1 MSISTTALDRRSAVK
16 IAAAASLLAA
26 GGACIFLVDAA
37 PAEDEGRAE
46 ARRHITKYEKDGEAL
61 FVSTSCM
68 HCEEP
73 ACASVC
79 PAGAIKKAED
89 GVVYVDKDRCIGCKY
104 CYQACPFG
112 VPRFPDSGP
121 MTKCDLCGGFI
132 DEGHEAPPCVASCPT
147 RALAFTCLTEE
158 DKRRN
163 EEALP
168 HFRNVEAR
176 YPRHHKNA
184 DALLRTGMI
193 LKQQGDTAG
202 AGKVFRQVVQRFP
215 SSAAADLIRKKGL
228 VRP

>member
-26 GGACIFLVDAA
+26 GGACIFMVDAA
-37 PAEDEGRAE
+37 HAEDEGRAE
-46 ARRHITKYEKDGEAL
+46 GGRETGPYAGRVGFLVKPPNCLNCQACVEACRKFNKTPESRPARRHITKYEKDGEAL

-112 VPRFPDSGP
+112 VP
-121 MTKCDLCGGFI
+121 T
-132 DEGHEAPPCVASCPT
+132 
-147 RALAFTCLTEE
+147 
-158 DKRRN
+158 
-163 EEALP
+163 
-168 HFRNVEAR
+168 
-176 YPRHHKNA
+176 Y
-184 DALLRTGMI
+184 
-193 LKQQGDTAG
+193 
-202 AGKVFRQVVQRFP
+202 
-215 SSAAADLIRKKGL
+215 SSAAMDKCDCCTLGGT
-228 VRP
+228 RPGNAPRCAEACKFGALHFGTVDELLAQCPDAKVVEASTKPSFYLA

>member
-26 GGACIFLVDAA
+26 GGACIFMVDAA
-37 PAEDEGRAE
+37 HAEDEGWAE
-46 ARRHITKYEKDGEAL
+46 GGRETGPYAGRVGFLVKPHNCLNCQACVEACRKFNKTPESRPARRHITKYEKDGEAL

-112 VPRFPDSGP
+112 VP
-121 MTKCDLCGGFI
+121 T
-132 DEGHEAPPCVASCPT
+132 
-147 RALAFTCLTEE
+147 
-158 DKRRN
+158 
-163 EEALP
+163 
-168 HFRNVEAR
+168 
-176 YPRHHKNA
+176 Y
-184 DALLRTGMI
+184 
-193 LKQQGDTAG
+193 
-202 AGKVFRQVVQRFP
+202 
-215 SSAAADLIRKKGL
+215 SSAAMDKCDCCTLGGT
-228 VRP
+228 RPGNAPRCAEACKFGALHFGTVDELLAQCPDAKVVEASTKPSFYLA

>member
-26 GGACIFLVDAA
+26 GGACIFMVDAA
-37 PAEDEGRAE
+37 HAEDEGRAE
-46 ARRHITKYEKDGEAL
+46 GGRETGPYAGRVGFLVKPHNCLNCQACVEACRKFNKTPESRPARRHITKYEKDGEAL

-112 VPRFPDSGP
+112 VP
-121 MTKCDLCGGFI
+121 T
-132 DEGHEAPPCVASCPT
+132 
-147 RALAFTCLTEE
+147 
-158 DKRRN
+158 
-163 EEALP
+163 
-168 HFRNVEAR
+168 
-176 YPRHHKNA
+176 Y
-184 DALLRTGMI
+184 
-193 LKQQGDTAG
+193 
-202 AGKVFRQVVQRFP
+202 
-215 SSAAADLIRKKGL
+215 SSAAMDKCDCCTLGGTRPGNAPRCAEACKFGALHFGTVDGL
-228 VRP
+228 LAQCPDAKVVEASTKPSFYLA

>member
-37 PAEDEGRAE
+37 HAEYEGRAE
-46 ARRHITKYEKDGEAL
+46 GGRETGPYAGRVGFLVKPHNCLNCQACVEACRKFNKTPESRPARRHITKYEKDGEAL

-112 VPRFPDSGP
+112 VP
-121 MTKCDLCGGFI
+121 T
-132 DEGHEAPPCVASCPT
+132 
-147 RALAFTCLTEE
+147 
-158 DKRRN
+158 
-163 EEALP
+163 
-168 HFRNVEAR
+168 
-176 YPRHHKNA
+176 Y
-184 DALLRTGMI
+184 
-193 LKQQGDTAG
+193 
-202 AGKVFRQVVQRFP
+202 
-215 SSAAADLIRKKGL
+215 SSAAMDKCDCCTLGGT
-228 VRP
+228 RPGNAPRCAEACKFGALHFGTVDELLAQCPDAKVVEASTKPSFYLA

>member
-26 GGACIFLVDAA
+26 GGACIFMVDAA
-37 PAEDEGRAE
+37 HAEDEGRAE
-46 ARRHITKYEKDGEAL
+46 GGRETGPYSGRVGFLVKPHNCLNCQACVEACRKFNKTPESRPARRHITKYEKDGEAL

-112 VPRFPDSGP
+112 VP
-121 MTKCDLCGGFI
+121 T
-132 DEGHEAPPCVASCPT
+132 
-147 RALAFTCLTEE
+147 
-158 DKRRN
+158 
-163 EEALP
+163 
-168 HFRNVEAR
+168 
-176 YPRHHKNA
+176 Y
-184 DALLRTGMI
+184 
-193 LKQQGDTAG
+193 
-202 AGKVFRQVVQRFP
+202 
-215 SSAAADLIRKKGL
+215 SSAAMDKCDCCTLGGT
-228 VRP
+228 RPGNAPRCAEACKFGALHFGTVDELLAQCPDAKVVEASTKPSFYLA

>member
-26 GGACIFLVDAA
+26 GGACIFMVDAA
-37 PAEDEGRAE
+37 HAEDEGRAE
-46 ARRHITKYEKDGEAL
+46 GGRETGPYAGRVGFLVKPHNCLNCQACVEACRKFNKTPESRPARRHITKYEKDGEAL

-112 VPRFPDSGP
+112 VP
-121 MTKCDLCGGFI
+121 T
-132 DEGHEAPPCVASCPT
+132 
-147 RALAFTCLTEE
+147 
-158 DKRRN
+158 
-163 EEALP
+163 
-168 HFRNVEAR
+168 
-176 YPRHHKNA
+176 Y
-184 DALLRTGMI
+184 
-193 LKQQGDTAG
+193 
-202 AGKVFRQVVQRFP
+202 
-215 SSAAADLIRKKGL
+215 SSAAMDKCDCCTLGGTRPGNAPRCAEACKFGALHFGTADELLAQCPDAKVVEASTKPSFYL
-228 VRP
+228 A

>member
-26 GGACIFLVDAA
+26 GGACIFIVDAA
-37 PAEDEGRAE
+37 HAEDEGRAE
-46 ARRHITKYEKDGEAL
+46 GGRETGPYAGRVGFLVKPHNCLNCQACVEACRKFNKTPESRPARRHITKYEKDGEAL

-112 VPRFPDSGP
+112 VP
-121 MTKCDLCGGFI
+121 T
-132 DEGHEAPPCVASCPT
+132 
-147 RALAFTCLTEE
+147 
-158 DKRRN
+158 
-163 EEALP
+163 
-168 HFRNVEAR
+168 
-176 YPRHHKNA
+176 Y
-184 DALLRTGMI
+184 
-193 LKQQGDTAG
+193 
-202 AGKVFRQVVQRFP
+202 
-215 SSAAADLIRKKGL
+215 SSAAMDKCDCCTLGGT
-228 VRP
+228 RPGNAPRCAEACKFGALHFGTVDELLAQCPDAKVVEASTKPSFYLA

>member
-26 GGACIFLVDAA
+26 GGACIFMVDAA
-37 PAEDEGRAE
+37 HAEDEGRAE
-46 ARRHITKYEKDGEAL
+46 GGRETGSYAGRVGFLVKPHNCLNCQACVEACRKFNKTPESRPARRHITKYEKDGEAL

-112 VPRFPDSGP
+112 VP
-121 MTKCDLCGGFI
+121 T
-132 DEGHEAPPCVASCPT
+132 
-147 RALAFTCLTEE
+147 
-158 DKRRN
+158 
-163 EEALP
+163 
-168 HFRNVEAR
+168 
-176 YPRHHKNA
+176 Y
-184 DALLRTGMI
+184 
-193 LKQQGDTAG
+193 
-202 AGKVFRQVVQRFP
+202 
-215 SSAAADLIRKKGL
+215 SSAAMDKCDCCTLGGT
-228 VRP
+228 RPGNAPRCAEACKFGALHFGTVDELLAQCPDAKVVEASTKPSFYLA

>member
-26 GGACIFLVDAA
+26 GGACIFMVDAA
-37 PAEDEGRAE
+37 HAEDEGRAE
-46 ARRHITKYEKDGEAL
+46 GGRETGPYAGRVGFLVKPHNCLNCQACVEACRKFNKTPESRPARRHITKYEKDGEPL

-112 VPRFPDSGP
+112 VP
-121 MTKCDLCGGFI
+121 T
-132 DEGHEAPPCVASCPT
+132 
-147 RALAFTCLTEE
+147 
-158 DKRRN
+158 
-163 EEALP
+163 
-168 HFRNVEAR
+168 
-176 YPRHHKNA
+176 Y
-184 DALLRTGMI
+184 
-193 LKQQGDTAG
+193 
-202 AGKVFRQVVQRFP
+202 
-215 SSAAADLIRKKGL
+215 SSAAMDKCDCCTLGGT
-228 VRP
+228 RPGNAPRCAEACKFGALHFGTVDELLAQCPDAKVVEASTKPSFYLA

>member
-26 GGACIFLVDAA
+26 GGACIFMVDAA
-37 PAEDEGRAE
+37 HAEDEGRAE
-46 ARRHITKYEKDGEAL
+46 GGRETGPYAGRVGFLVKPHNCLNCQACVEACRKFNKTPESRPARRHITKYEKDGEAL

-112 VPRFPDSGP
+112 VP
-121 MTKCDLCGGFI
+121 T
-132 DEGHEAPPCVASCPT
+132 
-147 RALAFTCLTEE
+147 
-158 DKRRN
+158 
-163 EEALP
+163 
-168 HFRNVEAR
+168 
-176 YPRHHKNA
+176 Y
-184 DALLRTGMI
+184 
-193 LKQQGDTAG
+193 
-202 AGKVFRQVVQRFP
+202 
-215 SSAAADLIRKKGL
+215 SSAAMDKCDCCTLGGT
-228 VRP
+228 RPGNAPRCAEACKFGALHFGTVDELLAQGPDAKVVEASTKPSFYLA

>member
-26 GGACIFLVDAA
+26 GGACIFMVDAA
-37 PAEDEGRAE
+37 HAEDEGRAE
-46 ARRHITKYEKDGEAL
+46 GGRETGPYAGRVGFLVKPHNCLNCQACVEACRKFNKTPESRPARRHITKYEKDGEAL

-112 VPRFPDSGP
+112 VP
-121 MTKCDLCGGFI
+121 T
-132 DEGHEAPPCVASCPT
+132 
-147 RALAFTCLTEE
+147 
-158 DKRRN
+158 
-163 EEALP
+163 
-168 HFRNVEAR
+168 
-176 YPRHHKNA
+176 Y
-184 DALLRTGMI
+184 
-193 LKQQGDTAG
+193 
-202 AGKVFRQVVQRFP
+202 
-215 SSAAADLIRKKGL
+215 SSAAMDKCDCCTLGGTRPGNAPRCAEACKFGALHFGTVDELLAQCPDATVGEASTKPSFDLA
-228 VRP
+228 

>member
-26 GGACIFLVDAA
+26 GGACIFMVDAA
-37 PAEDEGRAE
+37 HAEDEGRAE
-46 ARRHITKYEKDGEAL
+46 GGRETGPYAGRVGFLVKPHNCLNCQACVEACRKFNKTPESRPARRHITKYEKDGEAL

-112 VPRFPDSGP
+112 VP
-121 MTKCDLCGGFI
+121 T
-132 DEGHEAPPCVASCPT
+132 
-147 RALAFTCLTEE
+147 
-158 DKRRN
+158 
-163 EEALP
+163 
-168 HFRNVEAR
+168 
-176 YPRHHKNA
+176 Y
-184 DALLRTGMI
+184 
-193 LKQQGDTAG
+193 
-202 AGKVFRQVVQRFP
+202 
-215 SSAAADLIRKKGL
+215 SSAAMDKCDCCTLGGT
-228 VRP
+228 RPGNAPRCAEACKFGALHFSTVDELLAQCPDAKVVEASTKPSFYLA

>member
-26 GGACIFLVDAA
+26 GGACSFMVDAA
-37 PAEDEGRAE
+37 HAEDEGRAE
-46 ARRHITKYEKDGEAL
+46 GGRETGPYAGRVGFLVKPHNCLNCQACVEACRKFNKTPESRPARRHITKYEKDGEAL

-112 VPRFPDSGP
+112 VP
-121 MTKCDLCGGFI
+121 T
-132 DEGHEAPPCVASCPT
+132 
-147 RALAFTCLTEE
+147 
-158 DKRRN
+158 
-163 EEALP
+163 
-168 HFRNVEAR
+168 
-176 YPRHHKNA
+176 Y
-184 DALLRTGMI
+184 
-193 LKQQGDTAG
+193 
-202 AGKVFRQVVQRFP
+202 
-215 SSAAADLIRKKGL
+215 SSAAMDKCDCCTLGGT
-228 VRP
+228 RPGNAPRCAEACKFGALHFGTVDELLAQCPDAKVVEASTKPSFYLA

>member
-26 GGACIFLVDAA
+26 GGACIFMVDAA
-37 PAEDEGRAE
+37 HAEDEGRAE
-46 ARRHITKYEKDGEAL
+46 GGRETGPYAGRVGFLVKPHNCLNCQACVEACRKFNKTPESRPARRHITKYEKDGEAL

-112 VPRFPDSGP
+112 VP
-121 MTKCDLCGGFI
+121 T
-132 DEGHEAPPCVASCPT
+132 
-147 RALAFTCLTEE
+147 
-158 DKRRN
+158 
-163 EEALP
+163 
-168 HFRNVEAR
+168 
-176 YPRHHKNA
+176 Y
-184 DALLRTGMI
+184 
-193 LKQQGDTAG
+193 
-202 AGKVFRQVVQRFP
+202 
-215 SSAAADLIRKKGL
+215 SSAAMDKCDCCTLGGT
-228 VRP
+228 RPGNAPRCAEACKFGALHFGTVDELLAQCPDAKVVEASTKLSFYLA

>member
-26 GGACIFLVDAA
+26 GGACIFMVDAA
-37 PAEDEGRAE
+37 HAEDEGRAE
-46 ARRHITKYEKDGEAL
+46 GGRETGPYAGRVGFLVKPHNCLNCQACVEACRKFNKTPESRPTRRHITKYEKDGEAL

-112 VPRFPDSGP
+112 VP
-121 MTKCDLCGGFI
+121 T
-132 DEGHEAPPCVASCPT
+132 
-147 RALAFTCLTEE
+147 
-158 DKRRN
+158 
-163 EEALP
+163 
-168 HFRNVEAR
+168 
-176 YPRHHKNA
+176 Y
-184 DALLRTGMI
+184 
-193 LKQQGDTAG
+193 
-202 AGKVFRQVVQRFP
+202 
-215 SSAAADLIRKKGL
+215 SSAAMDKCDCCTLGGT
-228 VRP
+228 RPGNAPRCAEACKFGALHFGTVDELLAQCPDAKVVEASTKPSFYLA

>member
-26 GGACIFLVDAA
+26 GGACIFMVDAA
-37 PAEDEGRAE
+37 HAEDEGRAE
-46 ARRHITKYEKDGEAL
+46 GGRETGPYAGRVGFLVKPHNCLNCQACVEACRKFNKTPESRPARRHITKYEKDGEAL

-112 VPRFPDSGP
+112 VP
-121 MTKCDLCGGFI
+121 T
-132 DEGHEAPPCVASCPT
+132 
-147 RALAFTCLTEE
+147 
-158 DKRRN
+158 
-163 EEALP
+163 
-168 HFRNVEAR
+168 
-176 YPRHHKNA
+176 Y
-184 DALLRTGMI
+184 
-193 LKQQGDTAG
+193 
-202 AGKVFRQVVQRFP
+202 
-215 SSAAADLIRKKGL
+215 SSAAMDKCDCCTLGGT
-228 VRP
+228 RPGNAPRCAEACKFGALHCGTVDELLAQCPDAKVVEASTKPSFYLA

>member
-26 GGACIFLVDAA
+26 GGACIFMVDAA
-37 PAEDEGRAE
+37 HAEDEGRAE
-46 ARRHITKYEKDGEAL
+46 GGRETGPYAGRVGFLVKPHNCLNCQACVEACRKFNKTPESRPARRHITKYEKDGEAL

-112 VPRFPDSGP
+112 VP
-121 MTKCDLCGGFI
+121 T
-132 DEGHEAPPCVASCPT
+132 
-147 RALAFTCLTEE
+147 
-158 DKRRN
+158 
-163 EEALP
+163 
-168 HFRNVEAR
+168 
-176 YPRHHKNA
+176 Y
-184 DALLRTGMI
+184 
-193 LKQQGDTAG
+193 
-202 AGKVFRQVVQRFP
+202 
-215 SSAAADLIRKKGL
+215 SSAAMDKCDCCTLGGT
-228 VRP
+228 RPGNAPRCAEACKFGALHFGTVDELLAQCPDAKVVEASTTPSFYLA

>member
-26 GGACIFLVDAA
+26 GGACIFMVDAA
-37 PAEDEGRAE
+37 HAEDEGRAE
-46 ARRHITKYEKDGEAL
+46 GGRETGPYAGRVGFLVKPHNCLNCQACVEACRKFNKTPESRPARRHITKYEKDGEAL

-112 VPRFPDSGP
+112 VP
-121 MTKCDLCGGFI
+121 T
-132 DEGHEAPPCVASCPT
+132 
-147 RALAFTCLTEE
+147 
-158 DKRRN
+158 
-163 EEALP
+163 
-168 HFRNVEAR
+168 
-176 YPRHHKNA
+176 Y
-184 DALLRTGMI
+184 
-193 LKQQGDTAG
+193 
-202 AGKVFRQVVQRFP
+202 
-215 SSAAADLIRKKGL
+215 SSAAMDKCDCCTLGGTRPGNAPRCAEACKFGALHFGTVDELLAQCPDAKVVEASTKPSFYL
-228 VRP
+228 V

>member
-26 GGACIFLVDAA
+26 GGACIFMVDAA
-37 PAEDEGRAE
+37 HAEDEGRAE
-46 ARRHITKYEKDGEAL
+46 GGRETGPYAGRVGFLVKPHNCLNCQACVEACRKFNKTPESRPARRHITKYEKDGEAL

-112 VPRFPDSGP
+112 VP
-121 MTKCDLCGGFI
+121 T
-132 DEGHEAPPCVASCPT
+132 
-147 RALAFTCLTEE
+147 
-158 DKRRN
+158 
-163 EEALP
+163 
-168 HFRNVEAR
+168 
-176 YPRHHKNA
+176 Y
-184 DALLRTGMI
+184 
-193 LKQQGDTAG
+193 
-202 AGKVFRQVVQRFP
+202 
-215 SSAAADLIRKKGL
+215 SSAAMDKCDCCTLGGT
-228 VRP
+228 RPGNAPRCAEACKFGALHFGTVDELLAQCPDAKVVEASTRPSFYLA

>member
-26 GGACIFLVDAA
+26 GGACIFMVDAA
-37 PAEDEGRAE
+37 HAEDEGRAE
-46 ARRHITKYEKDGEAL
+46 GGRETGPYAGRVGFLVKPHNCLNCQACVEACRKFNKTPESRPARRHITKYEKDGEAL

-112 VPRFPDSGP
+112 VP
-121 MTKCDLCGGFI
+121 T
-132 DEGHEAPPCVASCPT
+132 
-147 RALAFTCLTEE
+147 
-158 DKRRN
+158 
-163 EEALP
+163 
-168 HFRNVEAR
+168 
-176 YPRHHKNA
+176 Y
-184 DALLRTGMI
+184 
-193 LKQQGDTAG
+193 
-202 AGKVFRQVVQRFP
+202 
-215 SSAAADLIRKKGL
+215 SSAAMDKCDCCTLGGT
-228 VRP
+228 RPGNAPRCAEACKFGALHFGTVDELLAQCPDAKVVEASTKPSFYLT

>member
-26 GGACIFLVDAA
+26 SGACIFMVDAA
-37 PAEDEGRAE
+37 HAEDEGRAE
-46 ARRHITKYEKDGEAL
+46 GGRETGLYAGRVGFLVKPHNCLNCQACVEACRKFNKTPESRSARRHITKYEKDGEAL

-112 VPRFPDSGP
+112 VP
-121 MTKCDLCGGFI
+121 T
-132 DEGHEAPPCVASCPT
+132 
-147 RALAFTCLTEE
+147 
-158 DKRRN
+158 
-163 EEALP
+163 
-168 HFRNVEAR
+168 
-176 YPRHHKNA
+176 Y
-184 DALLRTGMI
+184 
-193 LKQQGDTAG
+193 
-202 AGKVFRQVVQRFP
+202 
-215 SSAAADLIRKKGL
+215 SSAAMDKCDCCTLGGT
-228 VRP
+228 RPGNAPRCAEACKFGALHFGTVDELLAQCPDAKVVEASTKPSFYLA

>member
-26 GGACIFLVDAA
+26 GGACIFMVDAA
-37 PAEDEGRAE
+37 HAEDEGRAE
-46 ARRHITKYEKDGEAL
+46 GGRETGPYAGRVGFLVKPHNCLNCQACVEACRKFNKTPESRPARRHITKYEKDGEAL

-112 VPRFPDSGP
+112 VP
-121 MTKCDLCGGFI
+121 T
-132 DEGHEAPPCVASCPT
+132 
-147 RALAFTCLTEE
+147 
-158 DKRRN
+158 
-163 EEALP
+163 
-168 HFRNVEAR
+168 
-176 YPRHHKNA
+176 Y
-184 DALLRTGMI
+184 
-193 LKQQGDTAG
+193 
-202 AGKVFRQVVQRFP
+202 
-215 SSAAADLIRKKGL
+215 SSAAMDKCDCCTLGGT
-228 VRP
+228 RPGNAPRCAEACKFGALHVGTVDELLAQCPDAKVVEASTKPSFYLA